1 MGEGTE
7 EVKYATV
14 ADVLKLVEIVLMQ
27 QKLIDSI
34 QRQLDIMNAKSMPEL
49 EDIEAKM
56 RQHTHGQIID
66 KTDEYDKQ
74 RDIEAEGQRAA
85 EFYRKHN
92 EGII

>member
-7 EVKYATV
+7 EIKYATT
-14 ADVLKLVEIVLMQ
+14 ADVLKLAEIVVLQ
-27 QKLIDSI
+27 QKLIDSM
-34 QRQLDIMNAKSMPEL
+34 QRQIDIMNAKSIPEL

-56 RQHTHGQIID
+56 RQATRGQVID
-66 KTDEYDKQ
+66 KTDEYDKR

-85 EFYRKHN
+85 EFYRKRN

>member
-7 EVKYATV
+7 EIKYATE
-14 ADVLKLVEIVLMQ
+14 ADVLKLAEIIVLQ
-27 QKLIDSI
+27 QKLIDSM
-34 QRQLDIMNAKSMPEL
+34 QRQIDIMNAKSIPEL
-49 EDIEAKM
+49 KDIEAKM
-56 RQHTHGQIID
+56 KAHIFTD

-85 EFYRKHN
+85 EFYRKRN